1 MIENKEVLYID
12 FNLMRTMCHPIAM
25 TLFDSKVDPMTDFD
39 DHERALLESA
49 LNNPR
54 QTYEGKD
61 LYPSLFKKAAILYY
75 SLIKNHPFKNGN
87 KRSATATLLAFLYIN
102 NVWTKN
108 ILEGNKKKEIEDYL
122 VTLAKR
128 VASSIGTKE
137 KEEFLKEIEDWL
149 EAHTVFQ

>member
-12 FNLMRTMCHPIAM
+12 FNLARTMCHPIAM
-25 TLFDSKVDPMTDFD
+25 TLFDSTVDPMTNFD
-39 DHERALLESA
+39 DHEYTLLESA

-61 LYPSLFKKAAILYY
+61 LYPTLFKKAAILYY

-87 KRSATATLLAFLYIN
+87 KRTATATLLVFLYIN
-102 NVWTKN
+102 NIWTKN
-108 ILEGNKKKEIEDYL
+108 VFEGNKKKEIEDYL

-128 VASSIGTKE
+128 VASSIGTEEKE
-137 KEEFLKEIEDWL
+137 KFLKEIEMWL